1 MSLQLLCR
9 PVGLTPNPLEAG
21 TMEQAGAP
29 TSRVSPGGHTST
41 TTIVVSLIVA
51 VLISGYPAGSIGGV
65 ILAGLATTVVLVR
78 PDLRH
83 QWRMRI
89 VCAAGLLVP
98 AISLTVW
105 LL

>member
-1 MSLQLLCR
+1 
-9 PVGLTPNPLEAG
+9 
-21 TMEQAGAP
+21 MEQAGAP

-51 VLISGYPAGSIGGV
+51 VLISGYPEGSIGGV

-98 AISLTVW
+98 AISLMVW